1 MGDRLETLYGASL
14 MAAGVSV
21 ALWTSVHPWGTIV
34 GPDVGGST
42 RWFVSHTFHFTGGLF
57 ASVGLLALAPRQA
70 GAELL
75 ERLGFIVAFLG
86 AVMFTGT
93 GIITA
98 FLWPIFAAHAP
109 ALTELSG
116 PIFNPPHPVI
126 GITAFA
132 FSAGF
137 IVLLV
142 ALARQGSVSKVVA
155 GVGCLGAAMLIP
167 PPPPLSPLPWALF
180 PVGGVLFGIGL
191 IGLGRQVMAPA
202 ARAESGA

>member
-1 MGDRLETLYGASL
+1 MGDRLDSLYGASL
-14 MAAGVSV
+14 MVAGVSV
-21 ALWTSVHPWGTIV
+21 ALWTSVHPWGTVV

-42 RWFVSHTFHFTGGLF
+42 QWFVSHTFHFTGGLF
-57 ASVGLLALAPRQA
+57 ASVGLLGLASRQA
-70 GAELL
+70 KADRL
-75 ERLGFIVAFLG
+75 ERVGFILAFLG

-116 PIFNPPHPVI
+116 PIFSPPHPVI

-142 ALARQGSVSKVVA
+142 ALARQGLVPKVVA
-155 GVGCLGAAMLIP
+155 GLGCLGAAMLIP
-167 PPPPLSPLPWALF
+167 PPPPLSPVPWAFF

-191 IGLGRQVMAPA
+191 MGLGRFVTSPVTQA
-202 ARAESGA
+202 G